1 MPFTTVSMR
10 INVSDFVSFMCLFI
24 VALPCVFLSLSHCL
38 CIARQ
43 ASRHVEE
50 ANLLDHIVAAFPQQQ
65 QAGAPYTR
73 EVLMDVV
80 DNSVFH
86 TLNPQ
91 IRSLGFD
98 ESRMQNAAD
107 VVRQIHQLQTVN
119 APNVLARTGSCVC
132 VCCLYCNSM
141 MLFFDTCVHLCLLF
155 VL

>member
-1 MPFTTVSMR
+1 LLHCRAF
-10 INVSDFVSFMCLFI
+10 SFLYLI
-24 VALPCVFLSLSHCL
+24 V
-38 CIARQ
+38 ARQ

-50 ANLLDHIVAAFPQQQ
+50 ANLLDHIVAAFPQQP

-86 TLNPQ
+86 ALNPQ

-119 APNVLARTGSCVC
+119 APNVLARTGSCMC
-132 VCCLYCNSM
+132 VCFLYCNSM
-141 MLFFDTCVHLCLLF
+141 MLCLDTFVSVRLLF
-155 VL
+155 FIVIQ

>member
-1 MPFTTVSMR
+1 MISYLVCVLALLHCCAF
-10 INVSDFVSFMCLFI
+10 FFLYLI
-24 VALPCVFLSLSHCL
+24 V
-38 CIARQ
+38 ARQ

-50 ANLLDHIVAAFPQQQ
+50 ANLLDHIVAAFPQQP

-119 APNVLARTGSCVC
+119 VPNVLARTGSCVC
-132 VCCLYCNSM
+132 
-141 MLFFDTCVHLCLLF
+141 FLLF